1 MRLYPRS
8 IRGRITLLT
17 VLITALLLIPMA
29 LIMITVIQQAF
40 SDLAWHDTRE
50 EVTAVA
56 AVIRAGHLPSV
67 VVPVVPGIDVVQ
79 VVGPDRHV
87 IAASPAARGKPALS
101 TIRPGPDDPIRDAQ
115 TCGDP
120 EPGCMRF
127 TALRV
132 GATPNSPV
140 VYAGLRAPST
150 QSAGFVTAAVAAQ
163 TAALIALVGWIS
175 WRVIGQTLR
184 PVDTIRCE
192 LAQITFHDLSGRV
205 PQPPGDD
212 EVAKLARTA
221 NRTLSRLEHAVQV
234 RRQLVTDASHE
245 LRTPLAG
252 LRLQLEEAQ
261 MHPQD
266 TELPELLGRLLGDT
280 GRLQQIVTDL
290 LYLAG
295 IDADAAVIRERVDM
309 ADLVRAELKHR
320 AGRDR
325 LPTELALQE
334 GVTVEGVAHQLSRAL
349 ANLLDNAQ
357 RHAERTVCVEV
368 CREGGSALLVVADDG
383 AGIAE
388 PDRERIFERFTRLDA
403 ARSRD
408 RGGTGLGLAITSD
421 VVRAHSGTIEVGR
434 STAGTLFELRLSLA
448 DASQR

>member
-140 VYAGLRAPST
+140 IYAGLRAPST

-245 LRTPLAG
+245 LRTPWPGCACNWRRPRCT
-252 LRLQLEEAQ
+252 LRT
-261 MHPQD
+261 PNC
-266 TELPELLGRLLGDT
+266 RNCS
-280 GRLQQIVTDL
+280 
-290 LYLAG
+290 
-295 IDADAAVIRERVDM
+295 ADCSATP
-309 ADLVRAELKHR
+309 ADCSRSSPICCIWPASM
-320 AGRDR
+320 
-325 LPTELALQE
+325 PTQPSYES
-334 GVTVEGVAHQLSRAL
+334 GWIWPIWS
-349 ANLLDNAQ
+349 
-357 RHAERTVCVEV
+357 
-368 CREGGSALLVVADDG
+368 
-383 AGIAE
+383 
-388 PDRERIFERFTRLDA
+388 
-403 ARSRD
+403 ARS
-408 RGGTGLGLAITSD
+408 
-421 VVRAHSGTIEVGR
+421 
-434 STAGTLFELRLSLA
+434 
-448 DASQR
+448 